1 MIQRRAAC
9 SIIRSRP
16 RVFLARKKEEGVYAA
31 SCRRC
36 TGKGRPLPTGS
47 ARIRGDMVRA
57 HQNAQEVS
65 MCEGH
70 FRILCREHYFTFNL
84 SQQAV
89 FSPLPLSAGRHQ
101 TRRCINQR
109 TNERRGASA
118 DNELRA
124 ARSPPCRI
132 VGDGRLP
139 GPTNELV
146 GMAISLLNEEQ
157 RGLGLWKPLCVW

>member
-1 MIQRRAAC
+1 MC
-9 SIIRSRP
+9 
-16 RVFLARKKEEGVYAA
+16 AA
-31 SCRRC
+31 SCC
-36 TGKGRPLPTGS
+36 GCASKGRPLPTGS
-47 ARIRGDMVRA
+47 ARVSGDVVRA

-65 MCEGH
+65 RCEGH
-70 FRILCREHYFTFNL
+70 FRIFAESKSFNL

-109 TNERRGASA
+109 ANERRGASA
-118 DNELRA
+118 DIELRA

-139 GPTNELV
+139 GPTNEPV